1 MCSLI
6 MGPQGGHVVQALRGP
21 KDVALLK
28 LLAADA
34 WFLPC
39 LNPRQKIDNAPEK
52 ELSRCTEF
60 QGSLGMALSADCF
73 R

>member
-6 MGPQGGHVVQALRGP
+6 MGPQGGHVIQALRGP

-34 WFLPC
+34 SIIPGSE
-39 LNPRQKIDNAPEK
+39 PRQ
-52 ELSRCTEF
+52 EF
-60 QGSLGMALSADCF
+60 ENSPGSKLG
-73 R
+73 RWTG